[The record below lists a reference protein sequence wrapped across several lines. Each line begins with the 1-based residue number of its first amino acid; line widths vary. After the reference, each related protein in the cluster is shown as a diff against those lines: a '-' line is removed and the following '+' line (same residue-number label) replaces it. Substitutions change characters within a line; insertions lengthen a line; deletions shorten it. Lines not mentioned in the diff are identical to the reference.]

1 MPESLPI
8 PIIRSKLYQPA
19 RSQDLIKRDRLL
31 QALPICAGGTVS
43 LVSAPAGYGKSTFV
57 SQRVHASGRPCA
69 WLSLDPADSDP
80 KRFLCYLIAAL
91 RTVVPG
97 CCQET
102 AEHLQ
107 AMTTQSIEELAVVL
121 CNDLELFDEPFTL
134 VLDDYYQI
142 SNSDVQDL
150 VNAIIRRP
158 PQNLNIVIV
167 TRRDPP
173 LSLQNLRAT
182 GVLGEFRMQQLAFT
196 AGETREFIRRNLGDG
211 ISEESIAR
219 LHERT
224 EGWPAALRLAMLA
237 APELGVAEDFT
248 DRIPEDTGGVR
259 DYLLLEVLA
268 KRTPEVRSCLLR
280 TAFLDRFCASLVDA
294 LPVDDE
300 SDSEALSGE
309 DFMSRIQAS
318 GLFSIPLD
326 SQGQWCRYHH
336 LFQSMLR
343 EQALS
348 SLGHDEVRD
357 IHVHASRWFEDHD
370 LLEEAILQLVQADML
385 AEAGAVIVRHR
396 NTIMNS
402 EQWHR
407 LEGWLQLLPPDM
419 VATRPE
425 LLLLKAR
432 FLRTRGSRE
441 ESWELLER
449 AEALLQTTTLEK
461 ELVQEL
467 HGSLESTRCFQLYA
481 MSDGIGA
488 VDAAR
493 RALTLLP
500 DDSLAERGFALIIL
514 GAALQMTGNIDLA
527 KKELYAAMSDGSGA
541 AASNTTFSS
550 RVMLALGFVQW
561 MDADLSALRL
571 TGEQGGVFAVSG
583 SLRESLAVSRS
594 FQAAVSYHRNE
605 LAAVHDCVQ
614 DITQSRA
621 IANAEFYAQCLILSA
636 LAHQELGNSGEA
648 TKFAA
653 ALYEFALKTQNAFL
667 VVQAEAFDA
676 EIALRQG
683 EMAAALNWA
692 DSYDPEP
699 LTPMYASYSP
709 VMTLAKVLVLEDG
722 EKSRER
728 ADGLLNRLIDYLTRT
743 HNRRFLIE
751 ALALRAMLLDATG
764 DEEAARSELLTAVSM
779 AQPARFIRVFVDL
792 GPRLGNL
799 LHRLRLD
806 ERSLA
811 YVGEVL
817 AAFGTGHVE
826 PAGDIRLTPVA
837 TPEVGVEPL
846 SKREQQILTLLAN
859 RLSNKEIANELHIS
873 TVTVKRHAA
882 NIYQKLGVH
891 SRRQAVAKAA
901 GLGMFG
907 ESA

>member
-19 RSQDLIKRDRLL
+19 SSQDLIKRDRLL
-31 QALPICAGGTVS
+31 QALPICTGGTVN

-57 SQRVHASGRPCA
+57 SQRVHASGRACA

-97 CCQET
+97 SCQET

-107 AMTTQSIEELAVVL
+107 SATTQSVEELAGVL

-142 SNSDVQDL
+142 SSSDVHGLLDAL
-150 VNAIIRRP
+150 VKRP
-158 PQNLNIVIV
+158 PRNLSIVII

-173 LSLQNLRAT
+173 ISLQNLRAS

-196 AGETREFIRRNLGDG
+196 AEESREFIRRGLGNA
-211 ISEESIAR
+211 ISEQSIER

-224 EGWPAALRLAMLA
+224 EGWPVALRLATLA
-237 APELGVAEDFT
+237 APEFGPAEDFAEG
-248 DRIPEDTGGVR
+248 IPEDIRAVR
-259 DYLLLEVLA
+259 DYLLLEVLE
-268 KRTPEVRSCLLR
+268 KRTPEIRSCLLR
-280 TAFLDRFCASLVDA
+280 TAFLDRFCASLVEA
-294 LPVDDE
+294 LLADDKR
-300 SDSEALSGE
+300 DSEALTGK
-309 DFMSRIQAS
+309 DFMSRIQTS

-326 SQGQWCRYHH
+326 GQGQWCRYHH
-336 LFQSMLR
+336 LFQSMLK
-343 EQALS
+343 EQAIS
-348 SLGHDEVRD
+348 SLGQDEVRD
-357 IHVHASRWFEDHD
+357 IHVRTSRWFEEHD

-385 AEAGAVIVRHR
+385 AEAAAVIVRHR
-396 NTIMNS
+396 NTIMNT

-419 VATRPE
+419 LATRPE

-449 AEALLQTTTLEK
+449 AEALLQTTTLE
-461 ELVQEL
+461 QEL
-467 HGSLESTRCFQLYA
+467 RQELYGSLESTRCFQLYA
-481 MSDGIGA
+481 MSDGTGA
-488 VDAAR
+488 VEAAR
-493 RALTLLP
+493 RSLALLP
-500 DDSLAERGFALIIL
+500 DDSLAERGFAFIIL
-514 GAALQMTGNIDLA
+514 SAALQMTGKINLA
-527 KKELYAAMSDGSGA
+527 KKELFAAMSDVSGA

-550 RVMLALGFVQW
+550 RVMIALGFVQW
-561 MDADLSALRL
+561 MDADLSALGP
-571 TGEQGGVFAVSG
+571 TGGQGSALAVSG
-583 SLRESLAVSRS
+583 GLRESLAVSRS
-594 FQAAVSYHRNE
+594 FQAAVLYHRND
-605 LAAVHDCVQ
+605 LAAVQDCLN

-636 LAHQELGNSGEA
+636 LAHQESGNSGEA
-648 TKFAA
+648 TKLAA

-667 VVQAEAFDA
+667 IVQAEAFNA

-683 EMAAALNWA
+683 AMAEALKWA
-692 DSYDPEP
+692 DHYDPEP

-709 VMTLAKVLVLEDG
+709 AMTLAKVLVLEDG

-751 ALALRAMLLDATG
+751 ALALRAMLLDASG
-764 DEEAARSELLTAVSM
+764 DEEAARNELLTAVSM
-779 AQPARFIRVFVDL
+779 AQPGRFIRVFVDL

-799 LHRLRLD
+799 LHGLQLD

-817 AAFGTGHVE
+817 AAFKASCIE
-826 PAGDIRLTPVA
+826 PAADIRMVTVA
-837 TPEVGVEPL
+837 TPQVGVEPL
-846 SKREQQILTLLAN
+846 SKREQQILALLAN
-859 RLSNKEIANELHIS
+859 RLSNKEIADQLNIS

-891 SRRQAVAKAA
+891 SRRQAVAKAS
-901 GLGMFG
+901 GLGMF
-907 ESA
+907 SQA